1 MKNKKDIN
9 IVTIDGYVSNPGD
22 LDWHLIDQL
31 GNHTVYLRTKDE
43 EKVERAKDADILLV
57 NKVIIDAKTMDQ
69 LPRLKY
75 IGVQATGYNVV
86 DIKAAKERG
95 IVVTNVP
102 AYSTDGVAQMT
113 FALILNITN
122 RVDHYARENRS
133 LQWSRMPDF
142 CYWDTPLTELAGKK
156 MGILGLGNIG
166 RKVATLARDFG
177 MEVYASTSKP
187 QSALPEGITKVSLD
201 ELLALSDILSLHCP
215 LTTDNYHLMDARRLA
230 QMKPSALLVNTARGA
245 LVDEQAVA
253 QALHCGRLAA
263 YAADVMEQE
272 PPAKGNPLF
281 QEPNAYITPHI
292 AWAARETRMRLNRI
306 VAENIK
312 AFLEGKPQN
321 VVNP

>member
-1 MKNKKDIN
+1 MN

-22 LDWHLIDQL
+22 LDWHLIDEL
-31 GNHTVYLRTKDE
+31 GHHTVYLRTTDE
-43 EKVERAKDADILLV
+43 EKVERAKEADILLV
-57 NKVIIDAKTMDQ
+57 NKVIIDAKTMGQ

-102 AYSTDGVAQMT
+102 AYSTDSVAQMT

-122 RVDHYARENRS
+122 RVEHYAEANRN
-133 LQWSRMPDF
+133 LRWSYNADF
-142 CYWDTPLTELAGKK
+142 CYWDTPLVELSGKN
-156 MGILGLGNIG
+156 MGILGLGSIG
-166 RKVATLARDFG
+166 MKVATLARDFG
-177 MEVYASTSKP
+177 MDVYAYTSKP
-187 QSALPEGITKVSLD
+187 SSELPEGITKVSL
-201 ELLALSDILSLHCP
+201 EGLLAVSDILSLHCP
-215 LTTDNYHLMDARRLA
+215 LSDNNYHLMNDERLA

-253 QALHCGRLAA
+253 KALHEGRLAA

-272 PPAKGNPLF
+272 PPSKNNPLF
-281 QEPNAYITPHI
+281 QEPNAYLTPHI
-292 AWAARETRMRLNRI
+292 AWAAREARLRLNKI
-306 VAENIK
+306 VADNVR
-312 AFLEGKPQN
+312 AFLEGHPQN